1 MDKTPLNHY
10 SSSSGDQG
18 GGANQQPDAWN
29 SILFNNPLLFF
40 FSFFVLFYC
49 VTPPF
54 TYQVKR
60 ATKKWQ
66 EKKRKKQPCRS
77 ASWQTAPVS
86 TENRARQIPI
96 RAPVTKEKQLLFA
109 SASYQKKNL
118 RRRMYNQV
126 TSLYRRR
133 HPRSC
138 LVFHTLSSTRNNSR
152 ECSRIV
158 CRDWTHHVGKR
169 ERKRKR
175 KPGAPPSTWDV
186 RVFSLKFT
194 EQFSFLAVFL

>member
-10 SSSSGDQG
+10 SSSSGG
-18 GGANQQPDAWN
+18 RVGGANQQPDAWN
-29 SILFNNPLLFF
+29 AILFNNPLLFF
-40 FSFFVLFYC
+40 FSFLVLFYC

-60 ATKKWQ
+60 AKNWQ
-66 EKKRKKQPCRS
+66 EKKKKTTVPKRELTNGSSFNRKSCTTHTHSCPRYKRK
-77 ASWQTAPVS
+77 TAVICL
-86 TENRARQIPI
+86 R
-96 RAPVTKEKQLLFA
+96 LLP
-109 SASYQKKNL
+109 KKNI

-138 LVFHTLSSTRNNSR
+138 LVFHTLSSTKNNSR